1 MVLGKQLTDIT
12 PNTQSRNWI
21 VDGDNYSNTATT
33 IEHAFFTL
41 GKKTVS
47 LIVTDVFGCKGVKT
61 F

>member
-33 IEHAFFTL
+33 IERDFFTL